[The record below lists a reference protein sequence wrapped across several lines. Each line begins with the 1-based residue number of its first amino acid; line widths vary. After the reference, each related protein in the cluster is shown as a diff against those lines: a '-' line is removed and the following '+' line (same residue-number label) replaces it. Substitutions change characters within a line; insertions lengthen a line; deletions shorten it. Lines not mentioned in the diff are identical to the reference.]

1 MGEKELYRIM
11 LSKME
16 QMKTKIDACIYEL
29 NQINNE
35 LSQAILVN
43 DNTFYTS
50 LVNDNKNV
58 LLSNKNCILY
68 DIIPEIRKEIQS

>member
-1 MGEKELYRIM
+1 MSEKELYRIM

-29 NQINNE
+29 NQINNK

>member
-16 QMKTKIDACIYEL
+16 QIKTKIDACIYEL

>member
-1 MGEKELYRIM
+1 MGEKEIYRIM

-16 QMKTKIDACIYEL
+16 QMNSKIDACIYEL

-35 LSQAILVN
+35 LPQAIMVN
-43 DNTFYTS
+43 DRSFYTG

-58 LLSNKNCILY
+58 LLSNKDCIFY
-68 DIIPEIRKEIQS
+68 DIIPEIRRKI

>member
-1 MGEKELYRIM
+1 MSEKELYRIM

>member
-1 MGEKELYRIM
+1 MGEKEIYRIM

-16 QMKTKIDACIYEL
+16 QMKSKIDACIYEL

-35 LSQAILVN
+35 LSQALMVN
-43 DNTFYTS
+43 DRVFYTN

-58 LLSNKNCILY
+58 LLSNKDCILY
-68 DIIPEIRKEIQS
+68 DIIPEIRKEI